1 MRRSALYSRS
11 PRRDAPGGNAAQ
23 APAPAEVAPAAPAVP
38 RRPRLAFLQRHE
50 RWLALFAGLLIGA
63 VAFAVWTQS
72 RPSARQLTQK
82 DIDGAVLHTLATQ
95 TLPSRAAKAYEAVR
109 PSIVK
114 VVGTG
119 YPDDDKDDAKK
130 KDKADAGKGD
140 ERSAKAGKDAPKA
153 DAKRADGKAPGK
165 PGVPDEKKAAAPD
178 EKKDRQPLPEG
189 HPDTGKGIGI
199 GTGVVIVDKGIILTN
214 LHVVLGASKIK
225 VVFFDGLESEASVI
239 GVQPENDLAV
249 LKAAKLPDDLKAA
262 VLRSTQDLAPGD
274 DVVAVGFP
282 FGIGPSASAGIISG
296 LKREYRSPEGKRL
309 LTNLIQFDAAA
320 NPGNSGGP
328 LVTMDG
334 EVVGIVTAILNPT
347 DQRVFVG
354 IGFAVPIENAAS
366 AIGMSPF

>member
-1 MRRSALYSRS
+1 MRRTALYSRS
-11 PRRDAPGGNAAQ
+11 PRRDAVPP
-23 APAPAEVAPAAPAVP
+23 APAPAAARASSSDRPAAEASAAPVRKRFAIGA
-38 RRPRLAFLQRHE
+38 LAQRHE
-50 RWLALFAGLLIGA
+50 RWLALVAGLLIGA
-63 VAFAVWTQS
+63 IAIAVWTS
-72 RPSARQLTQK
+72 TRPGARLLTQK

-119 YPDDDKDDAKK
+119 YPDDDEKAGGKK
-130 KDKADAGKGD
+130 
-140 ERSAKAGKDAPKA
+140 KAGKDAAKPSKP
-153 DAKRADGKAPGK
+153 DAKGGEGKRAESKAAPSAPGPDKQADK
-165 PGVPDEKKAAAPD
+165 PALPDD
-178 EKKDRQPLPEG
+178 
-189 HPDTGKGIGI
+189 HPDIGKGMGV
-199 GTGVVIVDKGIILTN
+199 GTGVVIVDSGVILTN
-214 LHVVLGASKIK
+214 LHVVLGASKLK
-225 VVFFDGLESEASVI
+225 VVFFDGFESEATVI
-239 GVQPENDLAV
+239 GMQPENDLAV

-274 DVVAVGFP
+274 EVVAAGFP
-282 FGIGPSASAGIISG
+282 FGIGPSASAGIVSG
-296 LKREYRSPEGKRL
+296 LKREYRSPEGKRV